1 VNWRTLIAVFLWC
14 AATKVSSDDL
24 PLQEELGLPLRQ
36 PGLEIVWSTTLDSLP
51 RSATVFHVVSKQYSP
66 TTISN
71 LLEITGFTMRDRV
84 FHVGFGN
91 RMLFRDPKNNGRKV
105 LTVGSRMWLIVPG
118 ATNPVPITPNQR
130 LLGGASFGDV
140 AKLRFAED
148 FTAAVREGA
157 ETVAGRE
164 CRVLDLTAKDPRAS
178 YPKVILWV
186 DPADHLARKVLFFLP
201 SGKEAKEA
209 LFTKF
214 SKVAGKTIISEME
227 IRDLL
232 GRESRTVTR
241 LQYLDYRPGK
251 LDDALFTPEGA
262 KGL

>member
-1 VNWRTLIAVFLWC
+1 MKALLIA
-14 AATKVSSDDL
+14 AALAMPTGPEVQKWLAEVDSTRNAF
-24 PLQEELGLPLRQ
+24 EESVIRARATQVADGSEQ
-36 PGLEIVWSTTLDSLP
+36 GSAEFEIY
-51 RSATVFHVVSKQYSP
+51 AK
-66 TTISN
+66 
-71 LLEITGFTMRDRV
+71 GRDKALIV
-84 FHVGFGN
+84 
-91 RMLFRDPKNNGRKV
+91 FRDPKNNGRKV

-148 FTAAVREGA
+148 FTAAVREGT

-186 DPADHLARKVLFFLP
+186 DRADHLARKVLFFLP

>member
-1 VNWRTLIAVFLWC
+1 MFRALVYALAAAAMPSEVEIQKWLAEVDSTRNAFEESVIRARAAQVADGSERGSAEFEIYAKGRDKALIV
-14 AATKVSSDDL
+14 
-24 PLQEELGLPLRQ
+24 
-36 PGLEIVWSTTLDSLP
+36 
-51 RSATVFHVVSKQYSP
+51 
-66 TTISN
+66 
-71 LLEITGFTMRDRV
+71 
-84 FHVGFGN
+84 
-91 RMLFRDPKNNGRKV
+91 FRDPKNNGRKV

-130 LLGGASFGDV
+130 LLGGASIGDV

-148 FTAAVREGA
+148 FTAAVRGGT

-186 DPADHLARKVLFFLP
+186 DPANHLARKALFFLP

-214 SKVAGKTIISEME
+214 SKVAGKTIISEVE

-232 GRESRTVTR
+232 GRESRTITR

>member
-1 VNWRTLIAVFLWC
+1 MKALLIAVALAMPTGPEVQKWLAEVDSTRNPFEESVIR
-14 AATKVSSDDL
+14 ARATQVSDGREQGSA
-24 PLQEELGLPLRQ
+24 EF
-36 PGLEIVWSTTLDSLP
+36 EIY
-51 RSATVFHVVSKQYSP
+51 AK
-66 TTISN
+66 
-71 LLEITGFTMRDRV
+71 GRDKALIV
-84 FHVGFGN
+84 
-91 RMLFRDPKNNGRKV
+91 FRDPKNNGRKV

-148 FTAAVREGA
+148 FTAAVREGTD
-157 ETVAGRE
+157 TVAGRE
-164 CRVLDLTAKDPRAS
+164 CRVLELTAKDPRAS

-262 KGL
+262 KGI